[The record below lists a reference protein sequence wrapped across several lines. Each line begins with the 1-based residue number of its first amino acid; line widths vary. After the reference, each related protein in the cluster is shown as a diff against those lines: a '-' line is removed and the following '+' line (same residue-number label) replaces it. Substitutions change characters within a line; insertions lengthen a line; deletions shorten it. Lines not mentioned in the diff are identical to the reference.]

1 MGLHPQFGLVLM
13 MRVLR
18 NRWFAVGLV
27 GVLLVGTST
36 WLFANNSTG
45 TESDATLA
53 PVKRGEFKVHV
64 TTAGE
69 LRARKFVQ
77 IMLPAGAQAAE
88 AYQMKIQ
95 SIVPEGTVVKEGDVV
110 AELDRSTMAPKLAEV
125 TLALQKAQLQSEQ
138 AQLDSTLTLS
148 QAREDMRTME
158 LALEEKRIAQE
169 QASFEA
175 PSVKRQAA
183 IDLEKATR
191 ALAKAKVDYKTKTE
205 QAIAKQREIGTD
217 LTRQQ
222 NRLNSVQAVMG
233 EFTIKAPS
241 PGMVIYV
248 KEWNGRKKTAG
259 SQVSPWEPAVA
270 TLPDLSRMESVTYVN
285 EIDVRKVSVNQKVR
299 LALDADPSKVLT
311 GTVVE
316 VANVGE
322 QRPNADAKVFEVKVA
337 VDQSDTTLRPGM
349 TTSNAVETFSIP
361 NALYVPIEA
370 VHSDNMLAYVFKKSG
385 NRVIK
390 QQIETGAMNDNEVVV
405 VQGLTDTDRVF
416 LTPPPDRDKLEL
428 VKLANNQTPL
438 AKPDGDKAPAAP
450 QVDVKPPVPAASP
463 NTMPVVPARKP

>member
-1 MGLHPQFGLVLM
+1 
-13 MRVLR
+13 MRFLR
-18 NRWFAVGLV
+18 SRWFAVVAV
-27 GVLLVGTST
+27 GVLLAGTST
-36 WLFANNSTG
+36 WLFANNTAKP
-45 TESDATLA
+45 ENDATLA
-53 PVKRGEFKVHV
+53 PVKRGEFKVYV

-77 IMLPAGAQAAE
+77 ITLPAGAQQAE

-95 SIVPEGTVVKEGDVV
+95 SIVPEGTVVKTGDVV

-191 ALAKAKVDYKTKTE
+191 ALAKAKVDYKTKTD
-205 QAIAKQREIGTD
+205 QAVAKQREIGTD

-222 NRLNSVQAVMG
+222 NRLNSVQSVMG

-259 SQVSPWEPAVA
+259 SQVTPWEPAVA
-270 TLPDLSRMESVTYVN
+270 TLPDLSQMESVTYVN
-285 EIDVRKVSVNQKVR
+285 EIDVRKVTVKQKVR
-299 LALDADPSKVLT
+299 LALDADPSKILS

-349 TTSNAVETFSIP
+349 TTSNAVETYAIP
-361 NALYVPIEA
+361 NALFVPIEA
-370 VHSDNMLAYVFKKSG
+370 VHSDSMLAFVYKKSG
-385 NRVIK
+385 NRTIK

-405 VQGLTDTDRVF
+405 LQGLVETDRVY
-416 LTPPPDRDKLEL
+416 LAPPPDRDKLEL
-428 VKLANNQTPL
+428 VRLTAGQSQL
-438 AKPDGDKAPAAP
+438 AKPGSDKAAPATKI
-450 QVDVKPPVPAASP
+450 DVKPVPPAATP
-463 NTMPVVPARKP
+463 PAPADTPPARKP

>member
-1 MGLHPQFGLVLM
+1 MPL
-13 MRVLR
+13 LR
-18 NRWFAVGLV
+18 SRWFAVGLV
-27 GVLLVGTST
+27 GVLLAGTST
-36 WLFANNSTG
+36 WLLAKNATG
-45 TESDATLA
+45 TETDATLA
-53 PVKRGEFKVHV
+53 TVKRGDFKVHV

-77 IMLPAGAQAAE
+77 ITLPAGAQAAE

-125 TLALQKAQLQSEQ
+125 NLALQKAQLLSEQ

-158 LALEEKRIAQE
+158 LSLEEKRIAQE

-183 IDLEKATR
+183 IDFEKATR
-191 ALAKAKVDYKTKTE
+191 ALAKAKVDYKTKTD

-222 NRLNSVQAVMG
+222 NRLNNVQSVMG
-233 EFTIKAPS
+233 EFTIRAPS

-259 SQVSPWEPAVA
+259 SQVTPWEPAVA

-285 EIDVRKVSVNQKVR
+285 EIDVRKVTVNQKVK
-299 LALDADPSKVLT
+299 LALDADPSKLLT

-349 TTSNAVETFSIP
+349 TTSNAVETYSIP
-361 NALYVPIEA
+361 DALYVPIEA
-370 VHSDNMLAYVFKKSG
+370 VHSDSMLAYVFKKSG

-405 VQGLTDTDRVF
+405 LQGLTDNDRVL
-416 LTPPPDRDKLEL
+416 LTPPADREKMEL
-428 VKLANNQTPL
+428 VKLANSQTQL
-438 AKPDGDKAPAAP
+438 AKPDGDKAPP
-450 QVDVKPPVPAASP
+450 GPKVEVKAPVPGTTPSAGPAVPPAA
-463 NTMPVVPARKP
+463 PARKP